1 MMVIDWLY
9 VNSDAI
15 GVEVWRAVGE
25 HEGADNPVDPR
36 LAPVQ
41 GYAERRAGD

>member
-15 GVEVWRAVGE
+15 GVEVWAGVGE
-25 HEGADNPVDPR
+25 HEGADNPMDPR
-36 LAPVQ
+36 LC
-41 GYAERRAGD
+41 AGSRLC

>member
-15 GVEVWRAVGE
+15 GVEVWTAAGE
-25 HEGADNPVDPR
+25 HEGADALWTLDSPR
-36 LAPVQ
+36 FKAMLKAALAV
-41 GYAERRAGD
+41 